1 MRGANAVLQRL
12 PELLTPPRPPRF
24 PVDVTAISPLQFV
37 QLLEL
42 SSVIGAEPLRSARG
56 VPVLQAASS
65 PAAS

>member
-12 PELLTPPRPPRF
+12 PELLTPPRF